1 MRIFKHT
8 ILSSVAALTLTG
20 AMTVS
25 AFAMSAPPEPS
36 VAKTFKLPQINSF
49 VMDNGVKV
57 TMVPYGRVPKV
68 TIRAVMDV
76 GNLNDEGQT
85 WLSDLTANMME
96 EGAGGKSA
104 SDIALAASEMGGSV
118 NIGVGFDQTTARM
131 DVLSESAS
139 EAIKLLADVVQ
150 RPDLP
155 ASEFER
161 VKNSLIRDLSVG
173 ESRPQGTAD
182 KAFYAALFPNHP
194 YGQFYPSKSQLEAY
208 SLEDVKAFHADNFGG
223 KRTHIYVV
231 GQFDQAA
238 VKTALKEA
246 FGEWQEGPDTIAV
259 PSAENDGPSLILID
273 RPGAPQSTLRL
284 GKRVPVF
291 DGDIKANAMNT
302 LLGGY
307 FSSRITR
314 NIREDKGYTYSPNSG
329 YSSYRYGR
337 KWQQRA
343 DVTSEATGP
352 ALSEILMEIDRMRS
366 EPPTDKEV
374 KGIKN
379 YMSGVHVI
387 QLASRGGLAGRLA
400 NANLFGLGPQ
410 YLENYVSKVQ
420 DLTADDF
427 TAAAKDYLN
436 TEDMTWVIVGPLDE
450 VRPQLTP
457 LQDRLP
463 PEKN

>member
-20 AMTVS
+20 GMTVS
-25 AFAMSAPPEPS
+25 AFATSTPPEPS
-36 VAKTFKLPQINSF
+36 AAKTFKLPKINSF

-68 TIRAVMDV
+68 TIRAVIEV
-76 GNLNDEGQT
+76 GNLNDDQQT

-194 YGQFYPSKSQLEAY
+194 YGKFYPSKEQLEAY

-231 GQFDQAA
+231 GQFDKAA
-238 VKTALKEA
+238 VKSALEEA
-246 FGEWQEGPDTIAV
+246 FGEWQEGPDVITV
-259 PSAENDGPSLILID
+259 PSAENENPSLILID

-314 NIREDKGYTYSPNSG
+314 NIREDKGYTYSPFSG
-329 YSSYRYGR
+329 YSSYRNGR
-337 KWQQRA
+337 KWQQSA
-343 DVTSEATGP
+343 DVTAEATGP

-366 EPPTDKEV
+366 EPPTEKEV

-420 DLTADDF
+420 ELTAEDF
-427 TAAAKDYLN
+427 TMAAKDYLN
-436 TEDMTWVIVGPLDE
+436 TEEMTWVIVGPLDE
-450 VRPQLTP
+450 VRPQLTS
-457 LQDRLP
+457 LEDRLP
-463 PEKN
+463 PEEN